1 MSAPTTVRPPERGAA
16 RPPKRRPPKR
26 GPGRR
31 PERAAERGILSAFD
45 WRRPRILAGWRTMHI
60 VLFAGLIGFGAVPL
74 VWMVRAAVSTTT
86 DLYQRPLS
94 LIPDP
99 AHWENIAIAW
109 DLLEIGHYLMNT
121 VVLVAGSWIVQLIV
135 SATAGFALAVIR
147 PWYGRYVYAA
157 FLVTLFVPSTV
168 TLIALYLTVLDL
180 PLLGF
185 GITDTPWAVWLP
197 AGANAFTILLVKQF
211 FEDIPRD
218 LFEAA
223 QLDGAGWFTIF
234 WRIVLPMSRPILAV
248 VSLLAIMTAWKDFL
262 WPLIVLTDPTTQP
275 LSVAL
280 PRLAQATDPAY
291 LIAGMLI
298 ATLPP
303 ILIFLVFQRSIV
315 RGIGFT
321 GLKG

>member
-1 MSAPTTVRPPERGAA
+1 MTLTASRA
-16 RPPKRRPPKR
+16 
-26 GPGRR
+26 
-31 PERAAERGILSAFD
+31 RAAHRRSTPRERGILSPFD
-45 WRRPRILAGWRTMHI
+45 WRRPRIFAGWSAMHI
-60 VLFAGLIGFGAVPL
+60 ALFVSLVALGAVPL
-74 VWMVRAAVSTTT
+74 VWMLRAAISTTT
-86 DLYQRPLS
+86 DLVQNPLS
-94 LIPDP
+94 LVPSP
-99 AHWENIAIAW
+99 AKWENIPTAW
-109 DLLEIGHYLMNT
+109 NLLDIGHYLGNT
-121 VVLVAGSWIVQLIV
+121 IVLVGGSWLVQLLV

-147 PWYGRYVYAA
+147 PWYGRVVYGAI
-157 FLVTLFVPSTV
+157 LLTLFVPGTV

-180 PLLGF
+180 PLLGI
-185 GITDTPWAVWLP
+185 GLTDTPWAVWLP

-248 VSLLAIMTAWKDFL
+248 VSLLSIMTAWKEFL
-262 WPLIVLTDPTTQP
+262 WPLIVLTDPMTQP
-275 LSVAL
+275 LAVAL

-291 LIAGMLI
+291 LISGLLI
-298 ATLPP
+298 ASIPP

>member
-1 MSAPTTVRPPERGAA
+1 MSAPILTL
-16 RPPKRRPPKR
+16 RRL
-26 GPGRR
+26 RR
-31 PERAAERGILSAFD
+31 RAPREQERGILSGFD
-45 WRRPRILAGWRTMHI
+45 RRRPRVFVGWSAMHF
-60 VLFAGLIGFGAVPL
+60 VLFAGLIAFGAIPI
-74 VWMVRAAVSTTT
+74 VWMVRAAISTTT
-86 DLYQRPLS
+86 DLVQHPLS
-94 LIPDP
+94 LIPQP
-99 AHWENIAIAW
+99 AHWENIVDAW
-109 DLLEIGHYLMNT
+109 QLLDIGHYLLNT
-121 VVLVAGSWIVQLIV
+121 IVLVAGSWVVQLVV
-135 SATAGFALAVIR
+135 STTAGYALAVIR
-147 PWYGRYVYAA
+147 PWYGRFVYGA

-180 PLLGF
+180 PLLGI

-197 AGANAFTILLVKQF
+197 AGASAFTILLVKQF
-211 FEDIPRD
+211 FEEIPRD

-234 WRIVLPMSRPILAV
+234 WRIVLPMSKPIIAV
-248 VSLLAIMTAWKDFL
+248 VSLLSIMAAWREFL

-291 LIAGMLI
+291 LIAGLLI
-298 ATLPP
+298 ASIPP
-303 ILIFLVFQRSIV
+303 ILIFLIFQRSIV

>member
-1 MSAPTTVRPPERGAA
+1 MTAPAPQRPLRRREPRVRD
-16 RPPKRRPPKR
+16 
-26 GPGRR
+26 
-31 PERAAERGILSAFD
+31 RALLSTFD
-45 WRRPRILAGWRTMHI
+45 WRRPRVFVGWRAMHV
-60 VLFAGLIGFGAVPL
+60 VLFVGLLAFGAIPI
-74 VWMVRAAVSTTT
+74 VWMVRAAVSSTT
-86 DLYQRPLS
+86 DLLQHPLS

-99 AHWENIAIAW
+99 ARWENIPTAW
-109 DLLEIGHYLMNT
+109 DLLDIGQYLVNT
-121 VVLVAGSWIVQLIV
+121 VVLVGGSWLVQLIV
-135 SATAGFALAVIR
+135 SATAGYALAVIR
-147 PWYGRYVYAA
+147 PWYGKVVYGA
-157 FLVTLFVPSTV
+157 FLVTLFVPGTV

-180 PLLGF
+180 PLLGI

-211 FEDIPRD
+211 FEEIPRD

-223 QLDGAGWFTIF
+223 QLDGAGWWTIF

-248 VSLLAIMTAWKDFL
+248 VSLLSIMSAWKEFL
-262 WPLIVLTDPTTQP
+262 WPLIVLSDPTTQP
-275 LSVAL
+275 LAVAL

-298 ATLPP
+298 ASIPP
-303 ILIFLVFQRSIV
+303 ILIFLIFQRSIV